1 MLGRPRHRARPP
13 TEPHPRRGHRGA
25 GRRRAPLDDLVTGH
39 LLAFEERPWRHAGA
53 KEAAIRDDLGLSP
66 VRYYQQLLA
75 ELDDPAAIAAH
86 PATAARLRRLMQS
99 RAAWRARR

>member
-1 MLGRPRHRARPP
+1 M
-13 TEPHPRRGHRGA
+13 
-25 GRRRAPLDDLVTGH
+25 TGH

-53 KEAAIRDDLGLSP
+53 KETAIRDDLGLSP

-99 RAAWRARR
+99 RADWRGRR